1 MEDLAW
7 RIFWRTLLLEDP
19 ALEDLAL
26 EDPAYGGPCFWRTL
40 LLEDLALKD
49 LALEDPALEDL
60 ALVDRGIKV
69 DYLNTQLHR

>member
-1 MEDLAW
+1 LRTDIQTWTPPFEMVPGAGTCFC
-7 RIFWRTLLLEDP
+7 RIAAFF
-19 ALEDLAL
+19 
-26 EDPAYGGPCFWRTL
+26 GGPCFWRTL